1 MTGPG
6 GDSAAAGASRV
17 LRASAEPGSLAPIRR
32 FVETAAIEL
41 GADPAVV
48 PDVIQAVDES
58 VTNIIKHGYQG
69 DPGIVEVEVRIAAGA
84 LVVRLRDHA
93 TPFDPTNVATPDLDR
108 PLGSRPLGGMGVHL
122 ARELT
127 DDMRYGCPEGWS
139 NELTLIK
146 RMPAH
151 VTRER

>member
-1 MTGPG
+1 M
-6 GDSAAAGASRV
+6 
-17 LRASAEPGSLAPIRR
+17 RASAEPGSLAPIRH
-32 FVETAAIEL
+32 FVEAAAIEL

-58 VTNIIKHGYQG
+58 VTNTIEHGYG
-69 DPGIVEVEVRIAAGA
+69 GGPGIVEVEVRVQPGT
-84 LVVRLRDHA
+84 LVVQLRDHA
-93 TPFDPTNVATPDLDR
+93 PPFDPTSVPTPDLDL

-127 DDMRYGCPEGWS
+127 DEMRYGCPAGWS

-151 VTRER
+151 VTPER